1 MPTFYYDR
9 QDLRHGN
16 AFAEFDYQNIDPR
29 TYFRSLKRD
38 IQEVTVGNSYKYA
51 VQEPDGENPAV
62 TPENVGSRAGRIQG
76 RLVARTNWE
85 KFAGGQTQEESSPI
99 GAIIA
104 GVIGA
109 LLVIGGLAL
118 RGTAQGAVIG
128 LGIIV
133 LLVAGLLY
141 YLNEP
146 NVKQNEYYFR
156 KRVRILARG
165 EVAEHAASESD
176 PADVVASDLSVIC
189 SEDIEIEYRNATG
202 SQRVSR
208 EELPPDVQSR
218 LDTGYTTLTEEID
231 FQSPA
236 EEVYLD
242 RVA

>member
-1 MPTFYYDR
+1 MSTFYFDR

-16 AFAEFDYQNIDPR
+16 AFSEFDYQNIDPR

-38 IQEVTVGNSYKYA
+38 IQEVTAGNSYKYA

-62 TPENVGSRAGRIQG
+62 TPENVGSRAGRVQG

-118 RGTAQGAVIG
+118 RGTVQGAVIG
-128 LGIIV
+128 LGVIV

-156 KRVRILARG
+156 KRVRILMQG
-165 EVAEHAASESD
+165 EVAEHGANESG
-176 PADVVASDLSVIC
+176 PADIVASDVSVVC
-189 SEDIEIEYRNATG
+189 SEDIEIEYRNVTG
-202 SQRVSR
+202 SQRVNR
-208 EELPPDVQSR
+208 EDLPPNVQSR

-231 FQSPA
+231 FRSPA
-236 EEVYLD
+236 AEVYLN
-242 RVA
+242 RIA